1 MCEYLY
7 ICKYSIFSQLQQKIH
22 LKVKD
27 GNTCWYRYV
36 HVRIELAE
44 KCMDTFSFPFQKEV
58 EKMAKQRQTLVS
70 RFREQLSHD
79 DITKN
84 LVGHLGND
92 QEVFM
97 EDHMKQFKELA
108 TIIRQNLTAQE
119 NILT

>member
-1 MCEYLY
+1 MSYL
-7 ICKYSIFSQLQQKIH
+7 
-22 LKVKD
+22 
-27 GNTCWYRYV
+27 
-36 HVRIELAE
+36 
-44 KCMDTFSFPFQKEV
+44 QKEV
-58 EKMAKQRQTLVS
+58 EKMTKQRQLLVT
-70 RFREQLSHD
+70 RFREQMSSD

-92 QEVFM
+92 QEVFV